1 MTRLANISLDN
12 KRRGLLLAFGGM
24 LSISTDSLFIRVAD
38 AEGFDVTFWV
48 GVFTAIVM
56 TSVIVFHQRTT
67 PLVLARRDGWVLLVA
82 AGLQATMTTFFVL
95 AVKNTSVSNVVV
107 IIAASPLFAAGF
119 GWLWLREKT
128 SRRVWI
134 SIAVSVMGILIVMS
148 GSIGGG
154 SFGGD
159 VLAVGAIATFALGI
173 VLLRRY
179 PGISR
184 TMVVGLGGAI
194 MATVAVWP
202 AQITGHN
209 TETWLSLL
217 AMGAVFG
224 PLARVMLAS
233 APRFLSAAEVGLFA
247 PVETVFASFWAF
259 LVFSEV
265 PVAATWIG
273 GGIVLGAL
281 LWGTSGS
288 SSAVS

>member
-1 MTRLANISLDN
+1 VTLLANTPFDN
-12 KRRGLLLAFGGM
+12 KRRGVLLAFGGM
-24 LSISTDSLFIRVAD
+24 LAVSTDSLFIRISD
-38 AEGFDVTFWV
+38 AEGFDITFWV

-56 TSVIVFHQRTT
+56 ATVVVFHQQTT
-67 PLVLARRDGWVLLVA
+67 PLALLRRDGPVLLLA
-82 AGLQATMTTFFVL
+82 ASLQAAMTTFFVL
-95 AVKNTSVSNVVV
+95 ALKNTSVSNVVV
-107 IIAASPLFAAGF
+107 IIAAAPLFAAGF

-134 SIAVSVMGILIVMS
+134 AIAVSVVGILIVMS

-154 SFGGD
+154 SFRGD
-159 VLAVGAIATFALGI
+159 VLAVGAIASFSLGI

-179 PGISR
+179 PAISR

-194 MATVAVWP
+194 MALIAVWP

-209 TETWLSLL
+209 SETWLSLV

-224 PLARVMLAS
+224 PLSRVMLAA

-247 PVETVFASFWAF
+247 PVETVFASFWVF
-259 LVFSEV
+259 LFFGEA

-281 LWGTSGS
+281 LWGTTGS
-288 SSAVS
+288 SSSVS